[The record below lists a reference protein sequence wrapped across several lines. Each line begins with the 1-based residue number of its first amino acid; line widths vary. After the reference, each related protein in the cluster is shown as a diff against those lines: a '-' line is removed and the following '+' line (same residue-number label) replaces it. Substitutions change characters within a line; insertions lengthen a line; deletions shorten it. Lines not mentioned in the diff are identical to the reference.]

1 MADTLQPANPEKNF
15 DTLRE
20 VRVMALVDKLHR
32 MATH

>member
-20 VRVMALVDKLHR
+20 VRVMALFDKLDR
-32 MATH
+32 LATH